1 MTRTHVLIDLDG
13 TISNSLPGIARSLQY
28 AFAECGYEPPT
39 DVAVRSIIGPP
50 FEISFPILGVPIAD
64 MAPVVAKYRER
75 YNDIGLFENE
85 MYDGVPEMLE
95 ALLAD
100 GLSLALATAKPEA
113 IARRITAHFDVARH
127 FVCEAGASTVLN
139 DNRRTKDQV
148 ITHCLAE
155 LGIEAGDHVVM
166 LGDRDHDVE
175 GALANGIDCV
185 GVTWGFGSADELTS
199 AGAVSLAHRP
209 SDVVTLITRAPRV
222 TASDSTS
229 ASVQ

>member
-1 MTRTHVLIDLDG
+1 VSRTHVLIDLDG

-39 DVAVRSIIGPP
+39 DDAVRAIIGPP
-50 FEISFPILGVPIAD
+50 FEISFPILGVPVAE

-85 MYDGVPEMLE
+85 MYGGVPEMLE
-95 ALLAD
+95 ALLSD

-127 FVCEAGASTVLN
+127 FVYEAGASPALD
-139 DNRRTKDQV
+139 DNRRSKDQV
-148 ITHCLAE
+148 ITYCLTE
-155 LGIEAGDHVVM
+155 LGIDAGDHVVM

-185 GVTWGFGSADELTS
+185 GVTWGFGSADELNG
-199 AGAVSLAHRP
+199 AGAHCIVDHPADVLAA
-209 SDVVTLITRAPRV
+209 VCT
-222 TASDSTS
+222 
-229 ASVQ
+229 

>member
-39 DVAVRSIIGPP
+39 DDAVRSIIGPP
-50 FEISFPILGVPIAD
+50 FEVSFPILGVPVQE

-85 MYDGVPEMLE
+85 LYDGVPEMLD
-95 ALLAD
+95 ALRDD
-100 GLSLALATAKPEA
+100 GLALALATAKPEA
-113 IARRITAHFDVARH
+113 IAHRITAHFGLSAH
-127 FVCEAGASTVLN
+127 FVFEAGASTVLS
-139 DNRRTKDQV
+139 DDRRTKADV
-148 ITHCLAE
+148 ITYGLGE
-155 LGIEAGDHVVM
+155 LGISAGDHVVM

-185 GVTWGFGSADELTS
+185 GVSWGFGSTDELLG
-199 AGAVSLAHRP
+199 AGARVVVDDPA
-209 SDVVTLITRAPRV
+209 DVLVAV
-222 TASDSTS
+222 HS
-229 ASVQ
+229 